1 MITNPTDEMLLT
13 ARAGLASAVRQLGLS
28 DGQFE
33 SLASP
38 RRSLE
43 VSIPVRRDSGDV
55 EVFRGWRVQHSTTR
69 GPGKG
74 GIRYHP
80 DVNLEETQALAM
92 LMTWKCAL
100 LNLPFG
106 GAKGSVAVAPEA
118 LSRGE
123 IERLTRRYTTEIL
136 PLIGPDQDIPAPDV
150 GTDEQV
156 MAWIMD
162 TFSVSA
168 GHAVQA
174 VVTGKPLA
182 IGGSLGRTGATGSGL
197 VTVTAAA
204 LQRRNRAVE
213 GATLALQGF
222 GKVGA
227 AAALSAVKVGMKVIA
242 VGDATGAIYHEAG
255 IDPVELA
262 NYVKSAGGVGGWPG
276 ADVISMHELFS
287 LPVDVLAPCA
297 LANAIN
303 AENAASIKAKMVVE
317 GANGPTTP
325 EADALL
331 NDSGIEVVP
340 DILANGGGV
349 ATSYFEWV
357 QDLQHLF
364 WSADDV
370 HRRLESFMQSAFRE
384 VADRADADDLSLRE
398 AALVVGVGRVAEAHA
413 LRGLYP

>member
-1 MITNPTDEMLLT
+1 MLLT
-13 ARAGLASAVRQLGLS
+13 ARAGLASAVHQLGLS

-43 VSIPVRRDSGDV
+43 VAIPVRRDSGGV

-80 DVNLEETQALAM
+80 HVNLEETQALAM

-106 GAKGSVAVAPEA
+106 GAKGSVAVAPES
-118 LSRGE
+118 LSHGE

-162 TFSVSA
+162 TYSVSA

-197 VTVTAAA
+197 VTVTIAA
-204 LQRRNRAVE
+204 LKRRGIDVE
-213 GATLALQGF
+213 GATMALQGF

-227 AAALSAVKVGMKVIA
+227 AAGISAAKVGMKVVA
-242 VGDATGAIYHEAG
+242 VGDATGAIYNGKG
-255 IDPVELA
+255 IDAVGLA
-262 NYVKSAGGVGGWPG
+262 AHVKRTGGVFGWPDS
-276 ADVISMHELFS
+276 DVITMEELIAAE
-287 LPVDVLAPCA
+287 VDVLAPCA
-297 LANAIN
+297 LANAITGAN
-303 AENAASIKAKMVVE
+303 AGTVRAKMVVE

-325 EADALL
+325 EADKIMTDA
-331 NDSGIEVVP
+331 GIEVVP

-357 QDLQHLF
+357 QDLQQLF
-364 WSADDV
+364 WSDEDV
-370 HRRLESFMQSAFRE
+370 ERRLESFMQAAFQE
-384 VADRADADDLSLRE
+384 VADRADADNLSLRE

-413 LRGLYP
+413 WRGLYP